1 MTCDGLRSQAEGR
14 PSSQLPKTDLVHRS
28 TVETVLEYE
37 VQSPTHFCFNIEA
50 AHWPTQNIVSER
62 LAVSSG
68 VSVHSFTDPGSGNRF
83 FRFDASPGHLLV
95 DYKAEVEVFTEH
107 IDEHL
112 LETPVSQVPDEIFHY
127 LMPTRYCE
135 SDLLGAT
142 ARELFGQEAPGIS
155 RVRKVIHWIQD
166 NIEYRPGSSTSTT
179 TAQEVFTQK
188 SGVCRDF
195 AHLGISFCRALNIPA
210 RLVVGYVWFDEPP
223 QDFHAIFEAWIGG
236 RWVLFDPTG
245 MAPVDR
251 VVRIGTGRDAK
262 DVAFSTIFGSLTMT
276 RKEVSVLEH
285 DPRDRVPS
293 GMPALQPA
301 ASAPAAAIAA
311 T

>member
-1 MTCDGLRSQAEGR
+1 MHL
-14 PSSQLPKTDLVHRS
+14 S

-37 VQSPTHFCFNIEA
+37 VLSPTHFCFNIEA
-50 AHWPTQNIVSER
+50 AHCATQTIISER

-68 VSVHSFTDPGSGNRF
+68 VAVRHFTDPGSGNRF
-83 FRFDASPGHLLV
+83 FRFDASPGPLLV
-95 DYKAEVEVFTEH
+95 DYKAEVEVLTEN
-107 IDEHL
+107 IDENL
-112 LETPVSQVPDEIFHY
+112 PETPVSEVPDAVLHY

-135 SDLLGAT
+135 SDLLSV
-142 ARELFGQEAPGIS
+142 EVQQLFGGEPTGIS
-155 RVRKVIHWIQD
+155 RVRHIVRWIHD
-166 NIEYRPGSSTSTT
+166 NIEYRPGSSCSTT
-179 TAQEVFTQK
+179 TAQEVFQQRA
-188 SGVCRDF
+188 GVCRDF
-195 AHLGISFCRALNIPA
+195 AHLGITFCRALNIPA

-236 RWVLFDPTG
+236 RWVLFDPSG

-285 DPRDRVPS
+285 DPRGLVSS
-293 GMPALQPA
+293 GPAALALA
-301 ASAPAAAIAA
+301 ASAPAAGVAG
-311 T
+311 

>member
-1 MTCDGLRSQAEGR
+1 MTCAGGR
-14 PSSQLPKTDLVHRS
+14 HYPWRMHLS

-37 VQSPTHFCFNIEA
+37 ITAPTHFCFNIEA
-50 AHWPTQNIVSER
+50 AHWPTQNIISER

-83 FRFDASPGHLLV
+83 FRFDASPGPLV
-95 DYKAEVEVFTEH
+95 IDYKADVEVFSER

-112 LETPVSQVPDEIFHY
+112 QETPVSQVPDEVFHY

-142 ARELFGQEAPGIS
+142 AQQLFGQEQPGMS
-155 RVRKVIHWIQD
+155 RIRTVIHWIQE

-179 TAQEVFTQK
+179 TAQDVFNQR

-195 AHLGISFCRALNIPA
+195 AHLAIAFCRALNIPA

-236 RWVLFDPTG
+236 RWVLFDPSG

-262 DVAFSTIFGSLTMT
+262 DVAFSTIFGSLRMT
-276 RKEVSVLEH
+276 RKEVNVLEH
-285 DPRDRVPS
+285 DPRGRVSS
-293 GMPALQPA
+293 GTPALELA
-301 ASAPAAAIAA
+301 ASAPAAAA
-311 T
+311 

>member
-1 MTCDGLRSQAEGR
+1 MHL
-14 PSSQLPKTDLVHRS
+14 S

-37 VQSPTHFCFNIEA
+37 ILAPTHFCFNIEA
-50 AHWPTQNIVSER
+50 AHWPTQSIVSER

-83 FRFDASPGHLLV
+83 FRFDAFPGPLVV
-95 DYKAEVEVFTEH
+95 DYKADVEVFSEH

-112 LETPVSQVPDEIFHY
+112 PETPVSQVPDSIFHY

-135 SDLLGAT
+135 SDLLSAE
-142 ARELFGQEAPGIS
+142 ARQLFGNEAPGIS
-155 RVRKVIHWIQD
+155 RVRRVIHWIHA

-179 TAQEVFTQK
+179 TAQEVFNQR

-195 AHLGISFCRALNIPA
+195 AHLGITLCRALNIPA

-251 VVRIGTGRDAK
+251 LVRIGTGRDAK
-262 DVAFSTIFGSLTMT
+262 DVAFSTIFGSLRMT
-276 RKEVSVLEH
+276 RKEVNVFEH
-285 DPRDRVPS
+285 DPQGRVRS
-293 GMPALQPA
+293 GMPALQLA
-301 ASAPAAAIAA
+301 AGAPAAASV
-311 T
+311 

>member
-1 MTCDGLRSQAEGR
+1 M
-14 PSSQLPKTDLVHRS
+14 HRS

-37 VQSPTHFCFNIEA
+37 VQTPTHFCFNIEA
-50 AHWPTQNIVSER
+50 AHWPTQNVVSER

-95 DYKAEVEVFTEH
+95 DYKADVEVFSEH
-107 IDEHL
+107 IDEQL
-112 LETPVSQVPDEIFHY
+112 QETPVSQVPDQIFHY

-135 SDLLGAT
+135 SDLLGAS
-142 ARELFGQEAPGIS
+142 AQQLFGQEAPGIS
-155 RVRKVIHWIQD
+155 RVRALIRWIQD

-179 TAQEVFTQK
+179 TAQDVFDQR

-195 AHLGISFCRALNIPA
+195 AHLGIAFCRALNIPA

-285 DPRDRVPS
+285 DPRGRVPS
-293 GMPALQPA
+293 GMAALQLA
-301 ASAPAAAIAA
+301 ASAPAIAVSP
-311 T
+311 

>member
-1 MTCDGLRSQAEGR
+1 M
-14 PSSQLPKTDLVHRS
+14 HRS

-37 VQSPTHFCFNIEA
+37 VQAPTHFCFNIEA
-50 AHWPTQNIVSER
+50 AHWPTQNVVSER

-95 DYKAEVEVFTEH
+95 DYKADVEVFSEH
-107 IDEHL
+107 IDEQL
-112 LETPVSQVPDEIFHY
+112 QETPVSQVPDQIFHY

-142 ARELFGQEAPGIS
+142 AQQLFGQEAPGIS
-155 RVRKVIHWIQD
+155 RVRALIRWIHD

-179 TAQEVFTQK
+179 TAQDVFDQR

-195 AHLGISFCRALNIPA
+195 AHLGIAFCRALNIPA

-245 MAPVDR
+245 MAPVNR

-285 DPRDRVPS
+285 DPRGRVPS
-293 GMPALQPA
+293 GMPALQLA
-301 ASAPAAAIAA
+301 ASAPAIAVSP
-311 T
+311 

>member
-1 MTCDGLRSQAEGR
+1 MHL
-14 PSSQLPKTDLVHRS
+14 S

-37 VQSPTHFCFNIEA
+37 ILAPTHFCFNIEA

-83 FRFDASPGHLLV
+83 FRFDASPGPLIV
-95 DYKAEVEVFTEH
+95 DYKADVEVFSEH

-112 LETPVSQVPDEIFHY
+112 PETPVSQVPDEIFHY

-135 SDLLGAT
+135 SDLLSAQ
-142 ARELFGQEAPGIS
+142 AQQLFGNVEPGIS
-155 RVRKVIHWIQD
+155 RVRQVIRWIHD
-166 NIEYRPGSSTSTT
+166 NIEYRPGSTTSTT
-179 TAQEVFTQK
+179 TAQEVFTQR

-195 AHLGISFCRALNIPA
+195 AHLGITMCRALNIPA

-251 VVRIGTGRDAK
+251 LVRIGTGRDAK
-262 DVAFSTIFGSLTMT
+262 DVAFSTIFGSFRLT
-276 RKEVSVLEH
+276 RLEVIVFVL
-285 DPRDRVPS
+285 DPRGRVHS
-293 GMPALQPA
+293 GVDSLQLGGGGPAV
-301 ASAPAAAIAA
+301 APA
-311 T
+311 

>member
-1 MTCDGLRSQAEGR
+1 MHL
-14 PSSQLPKTDLVHRS
+14 S

-37 VQSPTHFCFNIEA
+37 VQAPTHFCFNIEA

-68 VSVHSFTDPGSGNRF
+68 VSVHSYTDPGSGNRF
-83 FRFDASPGHLLV
+83 FRFDASPGPLVV
-95 DYKAEVEVFTEH
+95 DYKADVEVFSEH

-112 LETPVSQVPDEIFHY
+112 QETPVSQVPDEIFHY

-135 SDLLGAT
+135 SDLLGPA
-142 ARELFGQEAPGIS
+142 AQQLFGQEQPGIS
-155 RVRKVIHWIQD
+155 RVRTMLRWIHD
-166 NIEYRPGSSTSTT
+166 NVEYRPGSTTWTT
-179 TAQEVFTQK
+179 TAQEVFNQR

-251 VVRIGTGRDAK
+251 LVRIGTGRDAK
-262 DVAFSTIFGSLTMT
+262 DVAFSTIFGSLVMT
-276 RKEVSVLEH
+276 RKEVNVFEH
-285 DPRDRVPS
+285 NPGDRVPS
-293 GMPALQPA
+293 GKAALELA
-301 ASAPAAAIAA
+301 ASAPAAAAA
-311 T
+311 